1 MKPKMLA
8 TSTPPFKEW
17 KSTRIC
23 KKTLDHFKALKNEDS
38 EFFYKLKLDIEHR
51 VECLFWKVLE
61 TNQVRRVTCRCCPC
75 GVEDVSPL
83 YIGAKSE
90 SDLVEAQGTGNKE

>member
-1 MKPKMLA
+1 MEKYKDI
-8 TSTPPFKEW
+8 KE
-17 KSTRIC
+17 
-23 KKTLDHFKALKNEDS
+23 TLDHFKALKNEDP

-83 YIGAKSE
+83 YIGANPRVILLRPKE
-90 SDLVEAQGTGNKE
+90 QGTRSNQT